1 MALFFLCTFFDAR
14 ESDVDATF
22 AIKKKIEPTVTYSR
36 EVALKNPEAQASIT
50 VYLFSF
56 NSGRVARRSG
66 PLFLCPFQDACA
78 ARLRASSIKREISA
92 VLSNPM
98 TAACWGM
105 MLSALNPG
113 TALTSMT

>member
-1 MALFFLCTFFDAR
+1 MPVFPGFQEKTSTFFNPNVTR
-14 ESDVDATF
+14 E
-22 AIKKKIEPTVTYSR
+22 EECPLR
-36 EVALKNPEAQASIT
+36 NPKRKLLTTI
-50 VYLFSF
+50 YLFSF

-78 ARLRASSIKREISA
+78 ARFRASSIKREISA